1 MAVLSTLQ
9 STVEKPSYMEESDSE
24 SSHEGGDEDFE
35 VKVEEYGIP
44 LQLVYH
50 ILVRNSEL
58 ADADM
63 RYYLLDSLHI
73 LAIQCDVLSSVT
85 KSHKKFLQW
94 CQEPLLTGI
103 FWHLLE
109 SSHSQVAQVAVPLLM
124 HSAGLPGG
132 ADVLWKALDED
143 FHSEDWRVMKKK
155 RFKETLD
162 PKLVFRPRPI

>member
-9 STVEKPSYMEESDSE
+9 STVEKPSHMEESDSE
-24 SSHEGGDEDFE
+24 SSHEDGDVDFE
-35 VKVEEYGIP
+35 VKVDEYGIP

-63 RYYLLDSLHI
+63 RYYLLDSVHI
-73 LAIQCDVLSSVT
+73 LAIQCDVLSSVA

-103 FWHLLE
+103 LWNLLE
-109 SSHSQVAQVAVPLLM
+109 SSHSQVIFGPKPLL
-124 HSAGLPGG
+124 SRILI
-132 ADVLWKALDED
+132 LIQL
-143 FHSEDWRVMKKK
+143 
-155 RFKETLD
+155 
-162 PKLVFRPRPI
+162 

>member
-1 MAVLSTLQ
+1 
-9 STVEKPSYMEESDSE
+9 
-24 SSHEGGDEDFE
+24 
-35 VKVEEYGIP
+35 
-44 LQLVYH
+44 
-50 ILVRNSEL
+50 
-58 ADADM
+58 M

-143 FHSEDWRVMKKK
+143 FHSEDWRVMTKQDQ
-155 RFKETLD
+155 RFFY
-162 PKLVFRPRPI
+162 PKLIFIDRY

>member
-63 RYYLLDSLHI
+63 RYYLLDSVHI
-73 LAIQCDVLSSVT
+73 LAIQFQSS
-85 KSHKKFLQW
+85 SIIYAYNF
-94 CQEPLLTGI
+94 GR
-103 FWHLLE
+103 
-109 SSHSQVAQVAVPLLM
+109 
-124 HSAGLPGG
+124 G
-132 ADVLWKALDED
+132 
-143 FHSEDWRVMKKK
+143 
-155 RFKETLD
+155 
-162 PKLVFRPRPI
+162 